1 MKSVSP
7 ESLCEL
13 VMLDDPQI
21 APDGA
26 SVVFVHSAVN
36 RAGNSYTR
44 NIWKAAL
51 SPSPRPST
59 SSGQAEGE
67 QVAPYTASGKDGHP
81 RWSPDGAWLGF
92 ISGRGGEAKVFG
104 LPSAGGEAQILASHK
119 NSISAFEW
127 GADGAKIAFAASLI
141 AADRNAEDKPAPTPT
156 PNPSQEE
163 GGIFKDDFA
172 SKQEKEKRDREEQ
185 LRNDPR
191 VVNVFPYRSGTAFFE
206 DRYRHVYV
214 TDTPKNFA
222 EKNDAKP
229 VRLTDGELNYDAPY
243 LSADGASVFSAVSR
257 DPELGN
263 LFRYKDAI
271 QIPISQTEKFA
282 HTKLAVDG
290 RSCGGVLPSPNGR
303 WLAMVLLGESDPGYN
318 SAWLAVKDLTNPDA
332 IPTDLTAKLDRN
344 IVKFKWAKDSQHI
357 YFTIESGGRIN
368 LWRVSVPGGEVEQ
381 LTDLA
386 HDVTAFDVSADGRVV
401 FVAATAHDPSA
412 LFVRETDGAIKAIY
426 QPNKKFAETYALGE
440 TEEIWY
446 ASEGFK
452 IQGWILK
459 PHGFDA
465 GKKYP
470 LAVQIHG
477 GPHVQWT
484 GQFPSMFHENQ
495 LLAARGYVVFYCN
508 PRGSDGYGEAFAEAN
523 RADWGEG
530 PSKDVLA
537 GVDEVIK
544 RGYID
549 ENRLAITGGSYGG
562 YLTAWII
569 GHDHRFKAACSQ
581 RGVYNLISMRGT
593 TDIPFFND
601 RESGATPWEDVNK
614 LWDASPLKYAPDIQ
628 TPLLIEHS
636 EQDYRVPIEQAEQMF
651 AALRLLRKPVEMVRW
666 PREGH
671 ELSRA
676 GEPRHRIERVRR
688 IVEWF
693 DKYCLEE
700 K

>member
-1 MKSVSP
+1 MKLVTP

-13 VMLDDPQI
+13 VMLGDPQI

-51 SPSPRPST
+51 SPSPRE
-59 SSGQAEGE
+59 GQGAG
-67 QVAPYTASGKDGHP
+67 VVGPYTASGKDGNP

-104 LPSAGGEAQILASHK
+104 LPSAGGEAQVLASHK

-127 GADGAKIAFAASLI
+127 SPDGSKIAFSASLI
-141 AADRNAEDKPAPTPT
+141 AADRNAEDQPKPNPDPSLEEGSEPAP
-156 PNPSQEE
+156 
-163 GGIFKDDFA
+163 FKDDFA
-172 SKQEKEKRDREEQ
+172 SKQDKEKREREEQ

-214 TDTPKNFA
+214 TDAPKNFA
-222 EKNDAKP
+222 EKSDVRPA
-229 VRLTDGELNYDAPY
+229 RLTDGELNYNAPY
-243 LSADGASVFSAVSR
+243 FSADGASVFSAVTR

-271 QIPISQTEKFA
+271 QIPINQTDSQTEKFA

-290 RSCGGVLPSPNGR
+290 KSCGGVLPSPDGR
-303 WLAMVLLGESDPGYN
+303 WLAMLLLGESDPGYN
-318 SAWLAVKDLTNPDA
+318 VAWLAVKDLAHPEA
-332 IPTDLTAKLDRN
+332 IPADLTARLDRN
-344 IVKFKWAKDSQHI
+344 IVEYKWAKDSQHV

-381 LTDLA
+381 LTNEA
-386 HDVTAFDVSADGRVV
+386 HDVTAFDVAADGRIV

-412 LFVRETDGAIKAIY
+412 LFVREADGAIYPIC
-426 QPNKKFAETYALGE
+426 QPNKKFGETYALGE
-440 TEEIWY
+440 IEEFWY
-446 ASEGFK
+446 ASDGFK
-452 IQGWILK
+452 IQGWLLK
-459 PHGFDA
+459 PPGFEPS
-465 GKKYP
+465 KKYP
-470 LAVQIHG
+470 LALQIHG

-484 GQFPSMFHENQ
+484 GQFPSMMHENQ
-495 LLAARGYVVFYCN
+495 LLAAHGYVVFYCN
-508 PRGSDGYGEAFAEAN
+508 PRGSDGYGEAFSEAN

-530 PSKDVLA
+530 PSRDVLA
-537 GVDEVIK
+537 GVDEVVK
-544 RGYID
+544 RGFVD
-549 ENRLAITGGSYGG
+549 ETRMAITGGSYGG

-636 EQDYRVPIEQAEQMF
+636 EQDFRVPIEQAEQMF
-651 AALRLLRKPVEMVRW
+651 AALRLLKKPVEMVRW

-693 DKYCLEE
+693 DRYCC
-700 K
+700 